1 MKIITTHSPHK
12 GSSHT
17 SQTFT
22 PDQPEWIRL
31 PRSREKCPY
40 SHLSRS
46 TLNNLILPCK
56 ANKNRP
62 VVKSSVLRQ
71 EGATR
76 GVRLIHRASLMEYIA
91 ANEQPTAVNETLA
104 TPSASPV
111 ALSQTDR
118 RSQRIQTFSI
128 AGKRRTSSAESFV
141 GTVDAQPI
149 FGKPG
154 KLRPLTPGGSAFN

>member
-1 MKIITTHSPHK
+1 MKTITTHTPHK

>member
-1 MKIITTHSPHK
+1 MEINTQHR
-12 GSSHT
+12 T
-17 SQTFT
+17 SQNSA
-22 PDQPEWIRL
+22 PLGKAPKNPLPEWIRQ
-31 PRSREKCPY
+31 PRSGEKCPY
-40 SHLSRS
+40 SNLSRS

-56 ANKNRP
+56 ANKNQP

-71 EGATR
+71 KGATR
-76 GVRLIHRASLMEYIA
+76 GVRLIHGASLMEYIA

-128 AGKRRTSSAESFV
+128 AGKRRTSSEESFV

>member
-1 MKIITTHSPHK
+1 MKIITTHTPHK

-17 SQTFT
+17 SQRFT
-22 PDQPEWIRL
+22 PNQPDWTRL
-31 PRSREKCPY
+31 PKAGQRCPY
-40 SHLSRS
+40 SNLSRS

-62 VVKSSVLRQ
+62 PVRSSVVGQ

-91 ANEQPTAVNETLA
+91 ANEQPTTVNETLA

-128 AGKRRTSSAESFV
+128 AGKRRTSSEESFV

>member
-1 MKIITTHSPHK
+1 MDINPIHTQIKSQPLFHHSL
-12 GSSHT
+12 
-17 SQTFT
+17 T
-22 PDQPEWIRL
+22 PNQPDWIRL
-31 PRSREKCPY
+31 PKTGQRCPY
-40 SHLSRS
+40 SNLSRS

-62 VVKSSVLRQ
+62 PVRSSVVGQ

-91 ANEQPTAVNETLA
+91 ANEQPTTVNETLA

-128 AGKRRTSSAESFV
+128 AGKRRTSSEESFV

>member
-1 MKIITTHSPHK
+1 MKTITTHTPHK
-12 GSSHT
+12 GISHT

-104 TPSASPV
+104 TPNASSV

-128 AGKRRTSSAESFV
+128 AGKRRTSSEESFV